1 MKYNTISQEISVF
14 QERTAPEQGTLV
26 GYRAIISAYELPVP
40 IPLRLALISK
50 KHRQYKSD
58 GWMVFTPRHQPDENL
73 YAHLVFA
80 LKYEGVNLLF
90 FKKLFKKL
98 NPGIIEEWINKEP
111 QSQYSRKIWFLYE
124 WLMQKKLSVPD
135 LDTGNY
141 IPLLDDTL
149 QYASLQRTNSIR
161 HRIKDNLPGN
171 VNFCPL
177 IYKTDKIEH
186 YIAEDLSDKTDNVF
200 KGVHRDIL
208 IRTSA
213 FLLLKDSKASFNIE
227 GEHPTQTRAN
237 RWGKAIGQAGNQPV
251 SKEELLRLQQ
261 IVIDNSRFIKM
272 GYRTAGGFVGE
283 HDRATGEPIP
293 EHISARWQDIDSLIN
308 GLIDA
313 KKQMQSVSFHPV
325 LTAAKIAFGFVFIHP
340 FVDGNGRIHRYL
352 IHHILTKMR
361 FSPQG
366 IIFPVSAAILES
378 IENYRKVLESY
389 SHPLLD
395 FIEWKKTPDN
405 NVKVLNETMDYYRYF
420 DATLQAEFLFECVDY
435 TINKIIPEEVA
446 YLQHYDAMKNWLDN
460 RFQMPDKMIA
470 LLVRFLSQNKGKL
483 SKRALGKEFSK
494 LNDKEVIE
502 IEKQFDS
509 YFMEKKN
516 PDLQFVPLMN
526 NFLDDLMKIEQRGCN
541 DNSIAD
547 LGNLIRYVYEFSKR
561 VELKSFENN
570 VRQTIEKQWYFLNLN
585 KSKPKKRLADWES
598 AIRNFRQDLTDSIS
612 LIESMN

>member
-26 GYRAIISAYELPVP
+26 GYGAIISAYELPVP

>member
-26 GYRAIISAYELPVP
+26 GYGAIISAYELPVP

-90 FKKLFKKL
+90 FKKLFEKL